1 MGFMRAGQDKG
12 AEFLELLGNRFHFV
26 SVEA

>member
-1 MGFMRAGQDKG
+1 MGFMRPGQDKG
-12 AEFLELLGNRFHFV
+12 AKFLELFGNRFHFV